1 MSAPNNDQLNQ
12 SLNHAWSWFEL
23 HCGQRMQWINFFLA
37 SSAFLVAGYATA
49 ASTSRYNVAGPIAGA
64 GLAVSVIFN
73 LLDLRTRELIRAAE
87 HVIDEIESHL
97 EAGVGA
103 SIRLVLLT
111 SKGSRKAPSYRNLVN
126 ALTLLGVVGFGSG
139 LVHALAS

>member
-1 MSAPNNDQLNQ
+1 MRL
-12 SLNHAWSWFEL
+12 
-23 HCGQRMQWINFFLA
+23 
-37 SSAFLVAGYATA
+37 TA
-49 ASTSRYNVAGPIAGA
+49 VSVSRYYIAGPIAGA

-87 HVIDEIESHL
+87 RVIDEIETHL

-103 SIRLVLLT
+103 SIRLVLLP
-111 SKGSRKAPSYRNLVN
+111 SKANRKAPSYRNLVN

-139 LVHALAS
+139 LVLALAS